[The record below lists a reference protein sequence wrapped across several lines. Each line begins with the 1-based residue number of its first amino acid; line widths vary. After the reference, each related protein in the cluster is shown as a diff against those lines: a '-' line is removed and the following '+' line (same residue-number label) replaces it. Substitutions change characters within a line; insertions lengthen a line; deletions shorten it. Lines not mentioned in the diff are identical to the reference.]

1 MKTYLRKVL
10 KRYLFLLVS
19 CALVLGNGFAEVSSA
34 EAAVNGRL
42 RQVGNQQI
50 LNLWGSNYEMGYA
63 HGYLMADKIRDLIDT
78 YVVGVIAKGDVSDY
92 TYHLSLIPLYQTF
105 HPEYLDEINGMVAGM
120 IDSGKSLYVSRLGR
134 NIDDRDIKAFNLF
147 IQYSFGCS
155 SFGVWGSST
164 ANGETILARNYDF
177 YYDPQGN
184 ILNNQILITYE
195 PTGKPKFVSFAWPG
209 WYGIATGINE
219 YGITAMVNAGN
230 AGYSSSTD
238 KFYPSVEVY
247 REIIENTTTNSY
259 PTQPLY
265 IVNSSPEYIP
275 MIIQIGAP
283 YQNSGDPVYYIEDSS
298 DQNVVRGAAYTEP
311 VYDHIIATN
320 HYLEI
325 SPPPLSGESIDRYN
339 TLRNGL
345 INLYG
350 TGDRKVD
357 SQEAW
362 SLLGTVSDIVAPTLT
377 SIVVRPDKMEF
388 DVAFAAMVNGAF
400 KSAAHITPQT
410 YTWAILF
417 PSETLP
423 DMIIQ
428 SIVPVPASPAPGQT
442 VNVTVTVKNQGNSD
456 SGNFTMDFY
465 RNLSAAPAPK
475 QTGDDYCLKSGLAAG
490 ATDSCTFTVTYS
502 AAGSYNMWAQV
513 DAGLQVTELD
523 ETNNVFGPR
532 AIVVAGS
539 NSPVVSITAP
549 AANSTVKGTVYVA
562 ATATSSVRVRRV
574 EFYINGLLKRTDTV
588 SPYTYSWDTTSIAN
602 GPYSITAKAYDA
614 SGNVG
619 QSSAVAV
626 TVNNGVADTTAPTTF
641 ITSPAANAIVSGTV
655 NIAASAADN
664 IGVSKVEFYVNGS
677 LKGTDSTAPYSYNWN
692 TTSVA
697 NGSYSITARAYD
709 AAGNVGQS
717 SAVAVSVN
725 NTVADTT
732 APTTSITSPAANAI
746 VSGTV
751 NIAASAADNVG
762 VSRVEFYVN
771 GSLKGTDT
779 TAPYSYSW
787 STTSVANGSY
797 SITARAYDAAGNV
810 GQSAAVTVTVKNTVA
825 DTTAPTT
832 SITSPA
838 ANATVSGTVN
848 IAASAADNVGV
859 SRVEF
864 YVNGSLKGTDTTAP
878 YSYSWSTTS
887 IANGSYP
894 ITTRAYDAAGNVG
907 QSAAVTVTVKNT
919 VADTIAPTVAIT
931 SPLPNSTLSGTAC
944 AAVSASDN
952 VGVTRVEYYVNGWLD
967 NTVTSAPFGYCV
979 ATTVEYNGSYT
990 IIAKAY
996 DAAGNVG
1003 QSAAVSYQI
1012 KN

>member
-1 MKTYLRKVL
+1 MKTYLRRVL

-19 CALVLGNGFAEVSSA
+19 CALVLGNGFAAVSSA
-34 EAAVNGRL
+34 EAAINGSL

-50 LNLWGSNYEMGYA
+50 LRLWGSHYEMGYA

-78 YVVGVIAKGDVSDY
+78 YVIGVVANGDVSDY
-92 TYHLSLIPLYQTF
+92 TYHLSLIPLYHTF
-105 HPEYLDEINGMVAGM
+105 YPEYLDEINGMVAGM
-120 IDSGKSLYVSRLGR
+120 NASSKSLYVSRLGR

-195 PTGKPKFVSFAWPG
+195 PTGKPKIVSFAWPG
-209 WYGIATGINE
+209 WYGVTTGINE

-230 AGYSSSTD
+230 AGNSSSTD
-238 KFYPSVEVY
+238 KFYPSVEVF
-247 REIIENTTTNSY
+247 RKILENTTTNSY
-259 PTQPLY
+259 ATQPLY

-298 DQNVVRGAAYTEP
+298 DQNVIRNAEYTDP

-320 HYLEI
+320 HFVEI
-325 SPPPLSGESIDRYN
+325 SPPPLSGETITRYN

-350 TGDRKVD
+350 AGDRKVD

-362 SLLGTVSDIVAPTLT
+362 SLLGGVADIVAPTLT

-388 DVAFAAMVNGAF
+388 DVAFAAMVNGVF
-400 KSAAHITPQT
+400 KSSAHITPQT
-410 YTWAILF
+410 YTWATLF
-417 PSETLP
+417 PSESLP
-423 DMIIQ
+423 DLIIQ
-428 SIVPVPASPAPGQT
+428 SIVPDPASPTPGQT
-442 VNVTVTVKNQGNSD
+442 VNVTVTVKNQGISD
-456 SGNFTMDFY
+456 SGNFTMDLY
-465 RNLSAAPAPK
+465 RNLTAAPAPL

-513 DAGLQVTELD
+513 DAGLQLTELD
-523 ETNNVFGPR
+523 EANNIFGPR

-539 NSPVVSITAP
+539 NSPVVTITAP

-588 SPYTYSWDTTSIAN
+588 SPYTYSWNTTSIAN

-619 QSSAVAV
+619 QSAAVAV
-626 TVNNGVADTTAPTTF
+626 TVNNTT
-641 ITSPAANAIVSGTV
+641 
-655 NIAASAADN
+655 
-664 IGVSKVEFYVNGS
+664 
-677 LKGTDSTAPYSYNWN
+677 
-692 TTSVA
+692 
-697 NGSYSITARAYD
+697 
-709 AAGNVGQS
+709 
-717 SAVAVSVN
+717 
-725 NTVADTT
+725 ADTT
-732 APTTSITSPAANAI
+732 APTTSITYPAANAT
-746 VSGTV
+746 VSGSL

-762 VSRVEFYVN
+762 VTRVEFYVN

-779 TAPYSYSW
+779 SSSYSYSW
-787 STTSVANGSY
+787 DTTSVVNGSY
-797 SITARAYDAAGNV
+797 SLTARAYDAAGNV
-810 GQSAAVTVTVKNTVA
+810 GQSAAVAVTVNNITADTTAPATSITYPTANATVSGTVNIAASATDNVGVSKVEFYVNGSLKATDTAAPYSYSWSTTSVVNGSYSLTTKAYDTAGNVGQSAAVAVTVNNSVA
-825 DTTAPTT
+825 DTIAPTT

-848 IAASAADNVGV
+848 IAASATDNIGV
-859 SRVEF
+859 SKVEF
-864 YVNGSLKGTDTTAP
+864 YVNSSLKGTDTTAS
-878 YSYSWSTTS
+878 YSYRWSTTS
-887 IANGSYP
+887 VVNGSYT
-894 ITTRAYDAAGNVG
+894 ITTKAYDAAGNVG
-907 QSAAVTVTVKNT
+907 QSAAITVTVKNT
-919 VADTIAPTVAIT
+919 VADTIAPSVTIT

-944 AAVSASDN
+944 ASVSASDN

-967 NTVTSAPFGYCV
+967 NTVTTAPFGYCV

-990 IIAKAY
+990 ITAKAY

-1012 KN
+1012 RN